1 MGNKKSRRCCVGCGG
16 GPTRWSDDRVK
27 QTTELAPANLRGP
40 VPVAEP

>member
-1 MGNKKSRRCCVGCGG
+1 MGNKKSRSVASAVAGE
-16 GPTRWSDDRVK
+16 PTRWSDDRVK